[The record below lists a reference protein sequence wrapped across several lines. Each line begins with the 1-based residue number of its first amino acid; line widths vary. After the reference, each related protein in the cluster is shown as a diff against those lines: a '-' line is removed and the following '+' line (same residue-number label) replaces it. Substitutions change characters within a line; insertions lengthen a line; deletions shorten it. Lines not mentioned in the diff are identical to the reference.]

1 MKDRLQIGLAVA
13 LLLGLGLGPAAAGS
27 IEARVDEGR
36 LTLMAEAA
44 PLVEVL
50 QAIGDAGGFAV
61 VIRGDLA
68 QPVERRFEDRPLEDA
83 LQELTK
89 GHTVIIK
96 HAPDSGDLSELRVI
110 ASRRATPAPPASVSA
125 TEAVAAL
132 AAAVEP
138 EERSGMSKREAF
150 RFANRARPA
159 PTEDDIRYALAGD
172 DQSERVA
179 AIPKVGSLM
188 PQDALAVLSDVLAED
203 RDPLVR
209 SRAVAA
215 LTRIEGDGAG
225 SLLQSALLND
235 GDVGIRLQAINALA
249 ASPGAQRR
257 TSALA
262 RAMRDDPQADVRRS
276 ALLALQRV
284 GGDWA
289 RSYLERTA
297 PRLEPD
303 LRQLAERALL
313 TWRSGN

>member
-1 MKDRLQIGLAVA
+1 
-13 LLLGLGLGPAAAGS
+13 LGPGPAAAGS

-36 LTLMAEAA
+36 LTLRAEAA

-50 QAIGDAGGFAV
+50 QAIGEAGGFAV

-96 HAPDSGDLSELRVI
+96 RAPDSGDLSELRVI
-110 ASRRATPAPPASVSA
+110 ASRASPAPLASDSA

-138 EERSGMSKREAF
+138 EERSGMSRREAF
-150 RFANRARPA
+150 RLANRGRPA

-188 PQDALAVLSDVLAED
+188 PEDALAVLSDVLAED

-262 RAMRDDPQADVRRS
+262 RAMRDDPEADVRRS